1 MNVVSEVETSV
12 SDSKV
17 FLGEVSVNEHKPW
30 TADIIVNQDC
40 VTFKLDSGADVTVI
54 PASTYNKLTD
64 KPPLCKTQK
73 KLYGPC
79 RYELRCRGEF
89 QAMLKYGPKS
99 WKATI
104 YVLDGLDS
112 PLLGRIACQKLGVV
126 AKVDEI
132 SSPERSPGHMKRTH
146 PNVFT
151 GLGCMPGELACV
163 ASVSVL
169 FRSKER
175 PRNEILGFGRARNET
190 RGKKCHFLRGLCS
203 ERARKCLLRG
213 LPENMR
219 LNVAKE

>member
-54 PASTYNKLTD
+54 PASTYNQLTG

-104 YVLDGLDS
+104 YVLDDLDS
-112 PLLGRIACQKLGVV
+112 PLLGRIAYQKLGVV

-132 SSPERSPGHMKRTH
+132 ASPERSPGHMKRTH

-151 GLGCMPGELACV
+151 GLGCMPGEYEIKLREGV
-163 ASVSVL
+163 TPFNL
-169 FRSKER
+169 TTPRRIPR
-175 PRNEILGFGRARNET
+175 PLLPKIQAELKRMEDTEVIEKVDQPTEWCSPVVVVPKKN
-190 RGKKCHFLRGLCS
+190 GKVRI
-203 ERARKCLLRG
+203 
-213 LPENMR
+213 
-219 LNVAKE
+219 